1 MARCP
6 RCSKRKGDS
15 HMSSPRLLAARI
27 AFASAP
33 LAIRAL
39 SDTPPSPPGDELVG
53 LWKATRWFGPD
64 ARGPLIIQRSG
75 STFTAD
81 MIGQTVPVRVDRTQ
95 LSFELSN
102 GLGKFHGTLHGDGA
116 IPGHWTPGQPRAMGG
131 HSTPVTLQPDGHNRW
146 LGQAVPF
153 EDIFTF

>member
-15 HMSSPRLLAARI
+15 HMSSARLLAALI
-27 AFASAP
+27 AFAAAP
-33 LAIRAL
+33 LAIRAP
-39 SDTPPSPPGDELVG
+39 SDKPTSASGDELVG
-53 LWKATRWFGPD
+53 LWKAKRWFGPD

-102 GLGKFHGTLHGDGA
+102 GLGKFHGTLQIG
-116 IPGHWTPGQPRAMGG
+116 RASRRERG
-131 HSTPVTLQPDGHNRW
+131 
-146 LGQAVPF
+146 
-153 EDIFTF
+153 E